1 MKELK
6 KKVLAS
12 KDIFTSDYKGTT
24 KDGKKME
31 RFTVQG
37 YVSRSFCRPAVDKA
51 KNPIMSSKG
60 KPLHSVML
68 IIKDKDKNEHKIS
81 FLSGLKYHNYDP
93 TVSETSRKYWVAQV
107 SGEQFVSDKG
117 NLIQFPREVSVM
129 QIEKAQEKSK
139 YRDALAEAFLEG
151 RAVND
156 ELEVQEAPA
165 PEEKETPAGP
175 VFDELPDVDEDVEEP
190 AFDEADLDEDVLG
203 RF

>member
-1 MKELK
+1 MKDLN
-6 KKVLAS
+6 KKVLVS
-12 KDIFTSDYKGTT
+12 KDIFNSDYRDTT

-31 RFTVQG
+31 RFTIQG
-37 YVSRSFCRPAVDKA
+37 YVSRSYCFPAVDKA

-60 KPLHSVML
+60 KPLHTVML
-68 IIKDKDKNEHKIS
+68 VIKDKDKNEHKIS

-93 TVSETSRKYWVAQV
+93 AVNETSRKYWVAQV

-139 YRDALAEAFLEG
+139 NRDALAEAFLKG
-151 RAVND
+151 GTAKD
-156 ELEVQEAPA
+156 EPEVQEPPV
-165 PEEKETPAGP
+165 PEEKEAPMEPA
-175 VFDELPDVDEDVEEP
+175 FDELPDVDEDVEEP